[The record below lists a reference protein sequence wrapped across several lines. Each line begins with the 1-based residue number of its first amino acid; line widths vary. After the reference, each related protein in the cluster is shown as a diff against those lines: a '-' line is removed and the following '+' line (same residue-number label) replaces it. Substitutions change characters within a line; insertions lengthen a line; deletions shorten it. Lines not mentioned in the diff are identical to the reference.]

1 MKAITFTLKTGFFE
15 HLSQRLNVNKN
26 DIDTLWDEY
35 LLIEEK
41 CLPTEYEH
49 SISINSVQSNQSSNQ
64 SSTSKK
70 TRKFS
75 IARELQTVVDIK
87 DLGKFKVTEL
97 KKINQERG
105 ITSSGNRASLI
116 EALIKYETNYSENRK
131 NQKESVIVSKK
142 NVKNVKPVLEKQEF
156 NKEYE
161 TTVDSFGNLLID
173 DLVISEEFN
182 EPKVVGFIDEINDV
196 NPLDREH
203 IEKCKDL
210 GLPYMVND
218 FD

>member
-26 DIDTLWDEY
+26 DIDKLWDEY
-35 LLIEEK
+35 LLVEEK
-41 CLPTEYEH
+41 CLSTEYEH

-70 TRKFS
+70 TRKLS

-87 DLGKFKVTEL
+87 DLSKFKVTEL

-116 EALIKYETNYSENRK
+116 EALIKYETNYNENRK
-131 NQKESVIVSKK
+131 NQKIESVIVSK
-142 NVKNVKPVLEKQEF
+142 KNVKPVLEKQEF

>member
-1 MKAITFTLKTGFFE
+1 MRIVKTKKLK
-15 HLSQRLNVNKN
+15 V
-26 DIDTLWDEY
+26 
-35 LLIEEK
+35 LL
-41 CLPTEYEH
+41 Y
-49 SISINSVQSNQSSNQ
+49 Q
-64 SSTSKK
+64 
-70 TRKFS
+70 
-75 IARELQTVVDIK
+75 
-87 DLGKFKVTEL
+87 
-97 KKINQERG
+97 
-105 ITSSGNRASLI
+105 
-116 EALIKYETNYSENRK
+116 
-131 NQKESVIVSKK
+131 
-142 NVKNVKPVLEKQEF
+142 KNVKPVLEKQEF

>member
-26 DIDTLWDEY
+26 EIDALWDEY
-35 LLIEEK
+35 ILNEEK
-41 CLPTEYEH
+41 CSSTEVKH
-49 SISINSVQSNQSSNQ
+49 SFSIYSAHSNQSIDQ
-64 SSTSKK
+64 SSKK

-75 IARELQTVVDIK
+75 IARELQTAVDIK
-87 DLGKFKVTEL
+87 DLSKFKVTEL

-116 EALIKYETNYSENRK
+116 EALINYETNYTENRK
-131 NQKESVIVSKK
+131 NQKIENIVVSK
-142 NVKNVKPVLEKQEF
+142 KNVKPVLEKQEF

-161 TTVDSFGNLLID
+161 TTMDSFGNLIIE

-182 EPKVVGFIDEINDV
+182 EPKVVGFIDGINDI

-203 IEKCKDL
+203 VEKCKDL
-210 GLPYMVND
+210 GLPYIAN

>member
-26 DIDTLWDEY
+26 DIDKLWDEY
-35 LLIEEK
+35 LLVEEK
-41 CLPTEYEH
+41 CLSTEYEH

-87 DLGKFKVTEL
+87 DLSKFKVTEL

-116 EALIKYETNYSENRK
+116 EALIKYETNYNENRK
-131 NQKESVIVSKK
+131 NQKIESVIVSK
-142 NVKNVKPVLEKQEF
+142 KNVKPVLEKQEF

>member
-49 SISINSVQSNQSSNQ
+49 SISINSVQ

-131 NQKESVIVSKK
+131 NQKIESVIVSKK
-142 NVKNVKPVLEKQEF
+142 NVKNGKPVLEKQEF

-196 NPLDREH
+196 NPLDRKH